1 MSGARLEAELDRAL
15 LELAELGQRPLALEN
30 VRPCDVDALIALA
43 RFSARPLGYADAV
56 LDCVERWPRGALLHG
71 GTRTSALLARLRG
84 TRSALLFGLAG
95 PEAVVAELLG
105 SNAAGVRTG
114 VQCELVYYLVKLPDL
129 ERLVA
134 VAPRLSR
141 RAQRLAQEWLV
152 ADGHAA
158 LAEELARCAA
168 LPTAGA
174 LGQAASSPDGRRSA

>member
-1 MSGARLEAELDRAL
+1 
-15 LELAELGQRPLALEN
+15 
-30 VRPCDVDALIALA
+30 
-43 RFSARPLGYADAV
+43 
-56 LDCVERWPRGALLHG
+56 LLHG

-95 PEAVVAELLG
+95 PEAVLAELLG
-105 SNAAGVRTG
+105 SNAASVRTG

-158 LAEELARCAA
+158 LAEELARRTA
-168 LPTAGA
+168 LPASASLSQTA
-174 LGQAASSPDGRRSA
+174 SRPDGRQSA